1 MKIRNIFLNK
11 EIISKEGIL
20 HFRRWTV
27 FSCYYFSIYIHQ
39 IFKADEDLHL
49 HNHPWNYCSIILYGS
64 YIERNQF
71 YDTIMKPLSVSIQKA
86 QRFHKIKEML
96 SKQCISLFITG
107 KKYNEWGYDTENG
120 FIDHKTYRQLKNKK
134 AI

>member
-11 EIISKEGIL
+11 EIISKEGVL
-20 HFRRWTV
+20 HFRRWTI

-64 YIERNQF
+64 YVERNVF

-86 QRFHKIKEML
+86 DF
-96 SKQCISLFITG
+96 LFAHSV
-107 KKYNEWGYDTENG
+107 K
-120 FIDHKTYRQLKNKK
+120 
-134 AI
+134 